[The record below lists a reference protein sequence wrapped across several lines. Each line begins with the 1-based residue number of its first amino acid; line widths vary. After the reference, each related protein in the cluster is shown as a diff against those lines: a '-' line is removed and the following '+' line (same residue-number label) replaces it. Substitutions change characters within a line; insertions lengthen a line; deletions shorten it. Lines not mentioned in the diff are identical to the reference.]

1 MTVHNMRKSIAMIVS
16 LLVSVSVFAGG
27 TQDKPNIVFFM
38 AEGLSMENLSLY
50 DGAAA
55 SAPNLEGLAG
65 HGIVFDN
72 AYSCSSVGSV
82 AISSLVTGCY
92 APSLGM
98 SGHRGPDQ
106 VRLPEGIHLF
116 PYYLREAGYHTSC
129 SKTEYDCVRE
139 KDAWDQ
145 ENGKMGDW
153 RNREDPSQ
161 PFFHCLTVSGCHE
174 SPLRPESAADN
185 HDETGKMDD
194 VLGELLDMLEEDGQL
209 DNTFVFCFGFNGGC
223 LSGTKAFEHSVPMVV
238 YIPDRWEEL
247 SPLVKGSRSNAVVS
261 FLDLAP
267 TLLNL
272 ADVEIPAY
280 MDGSPVLGKNIWSG
294 ELLERDMAVCY
305 DDRYDGFH
313 TCDRIVRKQ
322 DYEYSRSFYPYQP
335 AALSGWRK
343 IHGESGE
350 TLCLI
355 GGDRFRTEDLVK
367 NPDYGRILDFMR
379 SLLDEKM
386 LEEIDLGIIPEAL
399 WFDHV
404 SDIEGYKA
412 RIKDKYADYLAAANM
427 SGKPFKEVSRQLKA
441 SLKSDDEVVLFW
453 ALVACNTYGGDAAG
467 MKRGIRSLLERGTP
481 LVGSKAALYL
491 ARFCGFDPEEFFNEA
506 MEASRNRG
514 ERLSV
519 LNDAAVLKA
528 LEPLP

>member
-1 MTVHNMRKSIAMIVS
+1 MRKSMAIIVS

-38 AEGLSMENLSLY
+38 AEGLPMESLSLY
-50 DGAAA
+50 GGAAA
-55 SAPNLEGLAG
+55 SAPNLAGLAG

-72 AYSCSSVGSV
+72 AYSCSSVCSV

-92 APSLGM
+92 APSLGL
-98 SGHRGPDQ
+98 SGHRAPDQ

-129 SKTEYDCVRE
+129 SKTEYDSVRE
-139 KDAWDQ
+139 KDAWNQ

-161 PFFHCLTVSGCHE
+161 PFFHCLTASGCHE
-174 SPLRPESAADN
+174 SPLCPDN
-185 HDETGKMDD
+185 QEGVGKVDD

-209 DNTFVFCFGFNGGC
+209 DNTFVFCFGLNGGC
-223 LSGTKAFEHSVPMVV
+223 VPGTKAFEHRVPMVV

-247 SPLVKGSRSNAVVS
+247 SPLGKGSRSNAVVS

-305 DDRYDGFH
+305 DDRYDEFQ
-313 TCDRIVRKQ
+313 TCDRVVRKQ
-322 DYEYSRSFYPYQP
+322 DYAYSRSFYPYQP
-335 AALSGWRK
+335 AALSGM
-343 IHGESGE
+343 HGESGE
-350 TLCLI
+350 RLGLL
-355 GGDRFRTEDLVK
+355 GEDRFRTNDLVK
-367 NPDYGRILDFMR
+367 NPGYGQILDFMR

-404 SDIEGYKA
+404 SDMEGYKA
-412 RIKDKYADYLAAANM
+412 GIKDKYADYLAAANM
-427 SGKPFKEVSRQLKA
+427 SRKPFKEVSRQLKA

-453 ALVACNTYGGDAAG
+453 ALVACNAYGKDAVG
-467 MKRGIRSLLERGTP
+467 MKRCICSLLEKGTP

-506 MEASRNRG
+506 MEASRNGG

-519 LNDAAVLKA
+519 MNDAAVLKA
-528 LEPLP
+528 LDPQP